1 MGVLLFLIVPLAV
14 IIVGSLVL
22 TLVNHKPQS
31 MRSSMQAFQREM
43 KALSPEGDPRKRGS

>member
-14 IIVGSLVL
+14 IVVGSLIL
-22 TLVNHKPQS
+22 TLVNHKPQN

-43 KALSPEGDPRKRGS
+43 KALSPEGEQRKRG